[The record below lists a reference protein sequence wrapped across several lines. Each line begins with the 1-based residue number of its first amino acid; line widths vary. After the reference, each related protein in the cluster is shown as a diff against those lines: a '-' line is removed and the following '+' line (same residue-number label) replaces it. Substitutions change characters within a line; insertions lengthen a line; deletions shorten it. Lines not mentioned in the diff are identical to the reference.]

1 MPVGPVGILVEWIAP
16 HVTGIFGDS
25 RENSNGAV
33 HPGGTF
39 SGKKL
44 IPFEVFLFCRLYRC
58 TVPFGAKFSL
68 VFPVKW
74 KEPQESGIGLQL
86 GFSLNLLEHIPGTCL
101 HISVIFGTYR
111 PPNSTHRTLNG
122 GKGEGVTR

>member
-1 MPVGPVGILVEWIAP
+1 M
-16 HVTGIFGDS
+16 TGIFGDS

-33 HPGGTF
+33 HPGGMF

-44 IPFEVFLFCRLYRC
+44 ITFEVFLFSRLYRC

-74 KEPQESGIGLQL
+74 KAPQESGIGLQL

-101 HISVIFGTYR
+101 HQCYFRNLSPSKQYASDTKWWK
-111 PPNSTHRTLNG
+111 G
-122 GKGEGVTR
+122 GRCDTIILDPSC